1 MKRHNLFLRLFA
13 VVLTFCFT
21 FTSSSL
27 SLLSFGADDEFAGMT
42 VQEKQ
47 AAIEQR
53 LKEVNEKL
61 AKLGEESK
69 ETKDYID
76 TLNDKIGYLQKELKL
91 ADTKIESSKTEIQ
104 SLEQQYK
111 DNEKQI
117 EQAKIDIEELSKKS
131 SELKVQF
138 DDSYIK
144 YCQRL
149 RAMYVSG
156 NMSTLSVLLTSPDIS
171 TLLIRLEMIKRV
183 SMSDKNL
190 LEALKNEAQEL
201 IKTKE
206 DMQSKQQQLSA
217 DQKTLVAT
225 QESLKTSIEDLEVQQ
240 IDYAQK
246 QEAYESQRAESDEKL
261 KQLHEQENAYS
272 EYRNRD
278 EAELNAINAEIAAAA
293 EEFRKKLEAQTTTA
307 APTTTAPPTTQG
319 ENESQEATTQAAT
332 TTTTTTQS
340 SNGLSMTM
348 PVPSQTNITC
358 GYGSAGYAGHTGVDF
373 SCPSGSTVVA
383 AESGYVII
391 STDLVDANGNY
402 RSYGR
407 YIVIMHDKTDS
418 AGNYVY
424 TLYAHNSARLVSTG
438 DYVAKG
444 QAIAQSG
451 STGNST
457 GPHLHFE
464 VRTPTANYSDCVDPT
479 PYLGNKE

>member
-1 MKRHNLFLRLFA
+1 MKRHNVFLRLFA
-13 VVLTFCFT
+13 VVLTFCFAL
-21 FTSSSL
+21 TSSPL
-27 SLLSFGADDEFAGMT
+27 SLVSFGADDEFEGLSA
-42 VQEKQ
+42 QEKQ

-53 LKEVNEKL
+53 LKEINEKL
-61 AKLGEESK
+61 ADLGEESK

-76 TLNDKIGYLQKELKL
+76 TLNDKISYLQKELKL
-91 ADTKIESSKTEIQ
+91 ADDKIESSKTEIQ

-117 EQAKIDIEELSKKS
+117 EQAKIDIEELSQKS
-131 SELKVQF
+131 EVLQVQF
-138 DDSYIK
+138 DDSYVK

-171 TLLIRLEMIKRV
+171 TLLTRLEMIKRV

-190 LEALKNEAQEL
+190 LESLKNEASEL
-201 IKTKE
+201 INTKN

-240 IDYAQK
+240 IDYAKK

-261 KQLHEQENAYS
+261 KQLHEQENTYS

-293 EEFRKKLEAQTTTA
+293 EEFRKKIEAQTTTA
-307 APTTTAPPTTQG
+307 APTTTAPPATQG
-319 ENESQEATTQAAT
+319 SSESQETTQSTTSAT
-332 TTTTTTQS
+332 TTTAQS
-340 SNGLSMTM
+340 SNTLSMTV
-348 PVPSQTNITC
+348 PVPSQPKITC
-358 GYGSAGYAGHTGVDF
+358 GYGSAGYTGHTGVDF
-373 SCPSGSTVVA
+373 SCPTGSTVVA

-438 DYVAKG
+438 DYVSKG

-464 VRTPTANYSDCVDPT
+464 VRINGIRVNPESLLYPESEDEA
-479 PYLGNKE
+479 